1 MTMQTEH
8 RGHGWMDN
16 LAVQMTLATVV
27 IVAVIAIAWFT
38 VF

>member
-8 RGHGWMDN
+8 HDQGWAN
-16 LAVQMTLATVV
+16 SFGAQVTLAIVA